1 MMGCSAHA
9 SAGCGVGGPDPPTF
23 DSLLGQILRGGVQ
36 TPQDLLVGAM
46 GGVLDPPAD
55 GSKWGPPPRS
65 SWSLI
70 KPLRLGMKSGVGST
84 WISEKC
90 FQF

>member
-1 MMGCSAHA
+1 MQVRSQMMGCSARA
-9 SAGCGVGGPDPPTF
+9 SAGCGVDGPDPPTF

-70 KPLRLGMKSGVGST
+70 FGVS
-84 WISEKC
+84 SYL
-90 FQF
+90 